1 MGSSRPPT
9 TGTPRN
15 SLPVQLTSFVGRDR
29 EIAEV
34 KDLLARARLVTLVG
48 PGGSGKTRLA
58 LRAATDL
65 VDAFGD
71 GVHFVA
77 LAPIRDPDLVV
88 PTIGW
93 TLAVGM
99 DGAQPPLDSLT
110 DYLRDRECLLVLDN
124 LEQVLDV
131 GPSLAELLAACD
143 RL

>member
-9 TGTPRN
+9 SGTPRH
-15 SLPVQLTSFVGRDR
+15 SLPVQLTSFIGRDR
-29 EIAEV
+29 EIVAV
-34 KDLLARARLVTLVG
+34 KDLLTKARLVTLVG

-65 VDAFGD
+65 IGEFGD

-88 PTIGW
+88 PTIGR

-99 DGAQPPLDSLT
+99 DGAQPPLETLMEH
-110 DYLRDRECLLVLDN
+110 LRDRECLL
-124 LEQVLDV
+124 
-131 GPSLAELLAACD
+131 
-143 RL
+143 